1 MCFLRFDYAFD
12 ENASNEL
19 VYKYTARPLV
29 QSIFDGGMATCFAYG
44 QVKNPKHLHFKYKV
58 IKNIVRYRYI
68 VAVLEWHIPGQD
80 PIFHIRGFEPG

>member
-1 MCFLRFDYAFD
+1 MCELAEILHILRRCISVLRFDYAFD

-44 QVKNPKHLHFKYKV
+44 QVENS
-58 IKNIVRYRYI
+58 
-68 VAVLEWHIPGQD
+68 
-80 PIFHIRGFEPG
+80 

>member
-1 MCFLRFDYAFD
+1 MFFLVFLRFDYAFD

-44 QVKNPKHLHFKYKV
+44 QVKN
-58 IKNIVRYRYI
+58 
-68 VAVLEWHIPGQD
+68 
-80 PIFHIRGFEPG
+80 

>member
-1 MCFLRFDYAFD
+1 MFFLVFLRFDYAFD

-44 QVKNPKHLHFKYKV
+44 QVKNPKHLHLKYKV
-58 IKNIVRYRYI
+58 IQNIVQCSGSKMAYSGSSSG
-68 VAVLEWHIPGQD
+68 L
-80 PIFHIRGFEPG
+80 

>member
-1 MCFLRFDYAFD
+1 MFFLVFLRFDYAFD

-44 QVKNPKHLHFKYKV
+44 QVKIEAPSF
-58 IKNIVRYRYI
+58 
-68 VAVLEWHIPGQD
+68 
-80 PIFHIRGFEPG
+80 